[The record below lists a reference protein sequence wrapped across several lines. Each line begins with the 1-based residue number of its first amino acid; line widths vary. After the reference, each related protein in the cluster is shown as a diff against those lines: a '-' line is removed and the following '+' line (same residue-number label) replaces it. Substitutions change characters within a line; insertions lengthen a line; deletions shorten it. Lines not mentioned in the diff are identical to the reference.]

1 MRTEQV
7 CFESGPCPEAL
18 GHQSIKLSHQ
28 TERLFQIPLLNNG
41 CHTHCILRLVVQKKK
56 KRVAAMGL
64 GLDPQLCPVGKD
76 YPLISRQQSHIML
89 CSDSVK
95 IEWVSLKLI

>member
-1 MRTEQV
+1 
-7 CFESGPCPEAL
+7 
-18 GHQSIKLSHQ
+18 
-28 TERLFQIPLLNNG
+28 
-41 CHTHCILRLVVQKKK
+41 
-56 KRVAAMGL
+56 MGL
-64 GLDPQLCPVGKD
+64 GLDPRLCPVGKD

>member
-1 MRTEQV
+1 M
-7 CFESGPCPEAL
+7 
-18 GHQSIKLSHQ
+18 
-28 TERLFQIPLLNNG
+28 
-41 CHTHCILRLVVQKKK
+41 VVKYAVSSVMFCKKK
-56 KRVAAMGL
+56 EKKKVAAMGL
-64 GLDPQLCPVGKD
+64 GLDPRLCPVGKD